1 MHLPLTP
8 TTRRGRAIAILAL
21 LAMARQAFAS
31 RWRRPARRAK
41 PTRIPHPRRMG
52 RFVKLFAFL
61 GFLGPGLIAATAGND
76 VGGVVTYSSD
86 GAQFG
91 YGFLRAMVLI
101 TISMA
106 VVQEMCARMGAA
118 TGKGLS
124 DLIRERFGV
133 RGAAFALLTLLV
145 ANALITVS
153 EFAGIAAVSELFHVS
168 KFLAVPVAA
177 LGVWLLVTRGS
188 YGKVEKVFLLMT
200 LAFLAYPIA
209 AIMAHPDWGQVLRQ
223 TVVPT
228 VHLSATYLFL
238 LIGTIGTTITPYMQ
252 LYIQSSVAEK
262 GVTMKRYAA
271 ERADTYFGAI
281 FSDLISAFI
290 IIAMGATV
298 FVASGGVGVQI
309 TTAEQAALALAPFV
323 GRFAPIVFGVGLVG
337 AALLAAAVLPLTTAY
352 AITETF
358 GFERGVSGF
367 QPTIS
372 CLHLDRDAAICYTP
386 HTHAGSSA
394 GQEENYGGSGLP
406 SSESPDDHCNDPRT
420 SLARGSLHRRRPD
433 ESISRLPPAPA
444 STHHRGK
451 CARRWA
457 PWPS

>member
-1 MHLPLTP
+1 
-8 TTRRGRAIAILAL
+8 
-21 LAMARQAFAS
+21 
-31 RWRRPARRAK
+31 
-41 PTRIPHPRRMG
+41 MG

-91 YGFLRAMVLI
+91 YGFLWAMVLI

-168 KFLAVPVAA
+168 KFLAVPIAA

-228 VHLSATYLFL
+228 VHLSAAYLFL

-358 GFERGVSGF
+358 GFERGVSFSFRAAPIFNGLF
-367 QPTIS
+367 TGMLAFGALVALIIPNGLLIQLMVLVQVANGILLPILLIFILRLVNDRRIMGRYVSGRVQNIIAWGTTGILILLSSTLVIITILS
-372 CLHLDRDAAICYTP
+372 LLGVP
-386 HTHAGSSA
+386 
-394 GQEENYGGSGLP
+394 LP
-406 SSESPDDHCNDPRT
+406 Q
-420 SLARGSLHRRRPD
+420 
-433 ESISRLPPAPA
+433 
-444 STHHRGK
+444 
-451 CARRWA
+451 
-457 PWPS
+457 

>member
-1 MHLPLTP
+1 
-8 TTRRGRAIAILAL
+8 
-21 LAMARQAFAS
+21 MARQAIVP
-31 RWRRPARRAK
+31 RWRRPARRAT
-41 PTRIPHPRRMG
+41 PTGSPRPWRMG

-91 YGFLRAMVLI
+91 YGFLWAMVLI
-101 TISMA
+101 TVSMA

-133 RGAAFALLTLLV
+133 RGAAFAMLTLLV

-228 VHLSATYLFL
+228 VHLSAAYLFL

-262 GVTMKRYAA
+262 GVTMKHYAA

-309 TTAEQAALALAPFV
+309 TTAEQAALALTPFV
-323 GRFAPIVFGVGLVG
+323 GRFAPVVFGVGLVG

-358 GFERGVSGF
+358 GFERGVSFSFRAAPIFNGLF
-367 QPTIS
+367 TGMLAFGALVALIIPNGLLIQLMVLVQVANGVLLPILLIFILRLVNDRRIMGRYVNGRVQNVIAWGTTGILILLSATLVIITILS
-372 CLHLDRDAAICYTP
+372 LFGVP
-386 HTHAGSSA
+386 
-394 GQEENYGGSGLP
+394 LP
-406 SSESPDDHCNDPRT
+406 Q
-420 SLARGSLHRRRPD
+420 
-433 ESISRLPPAPA
+433 
-444 STHHRGK
+444 
-451 CARRWA
+451 
-457 PWPS
+457 